1 VAPKY
6 ADEFTNDKGK
16 VDTTSVML
24 AAQQEVNSTAIQPIA
39 NAFIN
44 YKIDGSAFAEAQT
57 SRVMIASGMNEKF
70 LTDNG
75 LTEKDFTV
83 AKVPRGTGS
92 STSDIKD
99 KITVSDN
106 VVKLFEDKIN
116 TLESV
121 EMQAV
126 FIDYL
131 PNNLSMTI
139 TKKDGTKIP
148 VNVKDYYKTL
158 FQLKTY

>member
-1 VAPKY
+1 LSSLSVYVSYTVFVTFVPGPITTY
-6 ADEFTNDKGK
+6 LVKGNF
-16 VDTTSVML
+16 DL
-24 AAQQEVNSTAIQPIA
+24 
-39 NAFIN
+39 
-44 YKIDGSAFAEAQT
+44 
-57 SRVMIASGMNEKF
+57 
-70 LTDNG
+70 
-75 LTEKDFTV
+75 
-83 AKVPRGTGS
+83 
-92 STSDIKD
+92 
-99 KITVSDN
+99 
-106 VVKLFEDKIN
+106 KLFEDKIN